1 MKNLIIFDFDGVVAD
16 SEPVANTVLAEM
28 VTELGLP
35 TTRDQ
40 SYDRYMGR
48 RSADIAEMIAGEIG
62 HAVPVDFLATLHA
75 RACARLQQTLQPV
88 SGVIDFIAQF
98 KHHAHAIASSSA
110 PDKLALCL
118 KKIALTEHFGAN
130 VFSATMVARGKPDP
144 DIFLLA
150 ATRMKA
156 HPDQCIVIDD
166 SPSGVKAGR
175 AAGMT
180 TVGLLAGSHIRP
192 TTRTQLAAAGAHYIA
207 PDYAAVTAYLRR
219 LGLT

>member
-1 MKNLIIFDFDGVVAD
+1 
-16 SEPVANTVLAEM
+16 
-28 VTELGLP
+28 
-35 TTRDQ
+35 
-40 SYDRYMGR
+40 
-48 RSADIAEMIAGEIG
+48 
-62 HAVPVDFLATLHA
+62 
-75 RACARLQQTLQPV
+75 
-88 SGVIDFIAQF
+88 
-98 KHHAHAIASSSA
+98 
-110 PDKLALCL
+110 
-118 KKIALTEHFGAN
+118 
-130 VFSATMVARGKPDP
+130 
-144 DIFLLA
+144 
-150 ATRMKA
+150 MKA